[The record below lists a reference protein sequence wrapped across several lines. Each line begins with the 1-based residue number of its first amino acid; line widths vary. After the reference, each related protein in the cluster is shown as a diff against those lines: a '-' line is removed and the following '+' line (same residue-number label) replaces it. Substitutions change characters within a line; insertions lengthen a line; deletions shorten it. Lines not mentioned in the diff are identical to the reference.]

1 MTTTSRTRRAITAA
15 AWLTA
20 GAVGATAI
28 TGLAFASGAPVADRG
43 ALPAAAATS
52 GGATT
57 APAAR
62 RARELRDV
70 LHGRFTLSTGT
81 GGTRTVDVQRGKIT
95 AASATSVTLVSTD
108 GFTATYAVGPSTTL
122 RQDRRTV
129 TAGSLAVGDAAVV
142 RASGGTALV
151 VRALSPG
158 ATTGRG

>member
-1 MTTTSRTRRAITAA
+1 MTTTSRTRRAVTAA

-20 GAVGATAI
+20 GAVGATAV
-28 TGLAFASGAPVADRG
+28 TGLAFASGSPAADRG
-43 ALPAAAATS
+43 APPAAAATS
-52 GGATT
+52 RGATT

-62 RARELRDV
+62 RARALRDV

-81 GGTRTVDVQRGKIT
+81 GTRTVDVQRGKIT

-108 GFTATYAVGPSTTL
+108 GFTATYAVGPSTTV
-122 RQDRRTV
+122 RRDRRTV

-158 ATTGRG
+158 AATGRG